1 MQTMARSSSQA
12 PAAQLSLIGE
22 EMLSGNLLSEN
33 ILPQIARLPSDWR
46 ATLDGPELQ
55 GTLATLAKWLDKECQ
70 DGASIYPAA
79 PFRALELLP
88 LQSVSVVI
96 LGQDPYHGP
105 NQAQGLSFSVPDT
118 CPAPPSLRN
127 IFKELELE
135 YPDSALP
142 PSHDLSNWG
151 RQGVLLLNT
160 SLTVEDG
167 LPASHAK
174 KGWEQITDALLTS
187 LAQQSTQPI
196 VYMLWGAHAQ
206 AKEALIQQHS
216 QHPYLI
222 LKANHPSP
230 LAARR
235 PPVPFIGCGHFQQAN
250 DWLKEQGATPI
261 QWFATGA

>member
-1 MQTMARSSSQA
+1 TMARSSSQA

-22 EMLSGNLLSEN
+22 EILSGNLLTEN
-33 ILPQIARLPSDWR
+33 ILTQAARLPSDWR
-46 ATLDGPELQ
+46 ATLDRPELQ
-55 GTLATLAKWLDKECQ
+55 DILATLAKWLDKECQ

-88 LQSVSVVI
+88 LQKVSVVI

-135 YPDSALP
+135 YPNTALP
-142 PSHDLSNWG
+142 SSHDLSNWG

-174 KGWEQITDALLTS
+174 KELSSQEQHALWSNELLEQYAWQFQGETPFAVPSSSLPLLDELFKFVNETIKDSFDRSLFCWTDLKQDSKGLTAWY
-187 LAQQSTQPI
+187 LG
-196 VYMLWGAHAQ
+196 VEDYDEVL
-206 AKEALIQQHS
+206 E
-216 QHPYLI
+216 PYI
-222 LKANHPSP
+222 
-230 LAARR
+230 
-235 PPVPFIGCGHFQQAN
+235 
-250 DWLKEQGATPI
+250 E
-261 QWFATGA
+261 